1 MPTVAE
7 ILKQTGFT
15 EEQIATLDPKAITA
29 FTGVLSAAEQ
39 ERNAA
44 KEAAQKAEQEH
55 QAAQQAAQKAQEKA
69 EQDRQALLKEKEAA
83 ELVKRSNDQWYAES
97 VAPALNTWGS
107 EKANLEAE
115 IAFYRKQN
123 EAARVN
129 GFVPTEAPKF
139 TPSETAPPAATQQRD
154 NQGRYVA
161 GAPGSTPGSPTFTM
175 EDVRNGL
182 GSTLGTLSDVQWKYQ
197 SLFGRPMPISPTEL
211 VRQAEAVK
219 LDPAVYA
226 ARTFQFQEKE
236 AEMQRKLAEEHD
248 AKIRAEAL
256 APFEAKLAEAE
267 KAKDEAVKATDRKWA
282 EKIGNNPDVRITQ
295 QSQYSEVARA
305 VKAGERPDPLM
316 LNEAQRKV
324 ATRQAI
330 RGELS
335 ENAA

>member
-1 MPTVAE
+1 M
-7 ILKQTGFT
+7 
-15 EEQIATLDPKAITA
+15 
-29 FTGVLSAAEQ
+29 
-39 ERNAA
+39 
-44 KEAAQKAEQEH
+44 
-55 QAAQQAAQKAQEKA
+55 
-69 EQDRQALLKEKEAA
+69 
-83 ELVKRSNDQWYAES
+83 
-97 VAPALNTWGS
+97 
-107 EKANLEAE
+107 
-115 IAFYRKQN
+115 
-123 EAARVN
+123 
-129 GFVPTEAPKF
+129 
-139 TPSETAPPAATQQRD
+139 
-154 NQGRYVA
+154 A

-236 AEMQRKLAEEHD
+236 AEMH
-248 AKIRAEAL
+248 
-256 APFEAKLAEAE
+256 
-267 KAKDEAVKATDRKWA
+267 
-282 EKIGNNPDVRITQ
+282 VRITQ